1 MHKNTDQKHGKM
13 FPCLTGKKAPAGGK
27 PAGAFFFC
35 PETCGTVHGAFAVTK
50 AGDLC
55 GTGIGGSLLR
65 WKPGTFLAPEFS
77 DEKHY
82 AASILYFF

>member
-1 MHKNTDQKHGKM
+1 M
-13 FPCLTGKKAPAGGK
+13 FDWKKGSCRRKTG
-27 PAGAFFFC
+27 GAFFFC
-35 PETCGTVHGAFAVTK
+35 METCGAVHGAFAATK

-55 GTGIGGSLLR
+55 GTGIGGPLLR

>member
-1 MHKNTDQKHGKM
+1 MEKC
-13 FPCLTGKKAPAGGK
+13 FCVWLEKKAPAGGK

-65 WKPGTFLAPEFS
+65 WKPGTFLVPEFS